1 MLCSTLCITDKNS
14 QGSTQ
19 RIKPT
24 EKLGKGLLRK
34 KKNLNYGLNNEWSLL
49 RWGMTFL
56 EMYRSLEVE
65 KGLG

>member
-1 MLCSTLCITDKNS
+1 MLCSTLCITEENS

-19 RIKPT
+19 RIEPT
-24 EKLGKGLLRK
+24 EKLGKGFRK
-34 KKNLNYGLNNEWSLL
+34 KKNLNYGLNNERRLL